1 MRHDSGPLS
10 VQSRVNASRD
20 AIRDLIEALH
30 VVAAGP
36 NEALES
42 MARVLHEQTH
52 HIDYYGVVTKRRTP
66 TLALWKA
73 RFAFADDWC
82 MSPIEE
88 AIAFEDEHQCV
99 MLLSSSVNGTLA
111 IRSGAK
117 MPEEWSV
124 RSAWRIEAKF
134 GLITEFAEFG
144 DARDM
149 LERFEAWQSSSR

>member
-1 MRHDSGPLS
+1 M
-10 VQSRVNASRD
+10 
-20 AIRDLIEALH
+20 IEALH
-30 VVAAGP
+30 VVAAGA

-42 MARVLHEQTH
+42 IARVLHEQTRH
-52 HIDYYGVVTKRRTP
+52 VDYRGVVSKRRTP
-66 TLALWKA
+66 VLALWKT

-82 MSPIEE
+82 MRLIEE
-88 AIAFEDEHQCV
+88 AIVEEDAHQCV
-99 MLLSSSVNGTLA
+99 MLLSGSVNGTLA

-134 GLITEFAEFG
+134 GLITEFAVFG